1 MSTLGL
7 GTGSASDQPIG
18 SITNANHALIAQ
30 KMQAES
36 LLKSGAGWFIWI
48 AGLSVVNT
56 ISVYSGSTWGFAAGL
71 GITQVVD
78 YMAKGLGSAGM
89 AVGLFINVMAVG
101 FFVFMYAFAR
111 KAQKWAFI
119 TGLIFY
125 SLDTVLVLAI
135 GMWFGLII
143 HALGLTGMFRGIKAC
158 TELAKIAETE
168 QRAAVGATASQIG

>member
-1 MSTLGL
+1 L
-7 GTGSASDQPIG
+7 GTGTAGDQPI
-18 SITNANHALIAQ
+18 SSSLTTANHALIAQ

-71 GITQVVD
+71 GITQIVD
-78 YMAKGLGSAGM
+78 YAAKALGTAGM

-111 KAQKWAFI
+111 KAHKWAFI
-119 TGLIFY
+119 TGLVFY
-125 SLDTVLVLAI
+125 ALDTVLVLAI
-135 GMWFGLII
+135 GMWFGLVI
-143 HALGLTGMFRGIKAC
+143 HALGMMGMFRGIKAC
-158 TELAKIAETE
+158 TELAQIAEME
-168 QRAAVGATASQIG
+168 HRSAVGATAAQIG